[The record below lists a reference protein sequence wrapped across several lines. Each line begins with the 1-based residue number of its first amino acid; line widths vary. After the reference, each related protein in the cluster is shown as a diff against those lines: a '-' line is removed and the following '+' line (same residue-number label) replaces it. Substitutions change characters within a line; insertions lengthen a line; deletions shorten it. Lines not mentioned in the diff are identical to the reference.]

1 MEFKCWECN
10 FETDDEDLIIYC
22 EDCDHTMCE
31 QHTNTIYH
39 QGFDE
44 SLWDCDHTMCEQH
57 TNTIYHQGFD
67 ESLCSECKPVKPKWL
82 TN

>member
-44 SLWDCDHTMCEQH
+44 SL
-57 TNTIYHQGFD
+57 
-67 ESLCSECKPVKPKWL
+67 CSECKPVKPKWL